1 MDLAGSWAESKYPLP
16 SPPLPPTMV
25 DLEGKGGFFKRYYYS
40 SHYLPGVL
48 MDQVSTKKMW
58 TCKTL
63 FQDKKG
69 GVTKY
74 EE

>member
-48 MDQVSTKKMW
+48 MDQVSTKKM
-58 TCKTL
+58 
-63 FQDKKG
+63 
-69 GVTKY
+69 
-74 EE
+74 